1 MWESNRGRKRG
12 TTLDRLSGVALSRAH
27 GEGWENCLIA
37 NVTQWNVFGGLGV
50 VTD

>member
-1 MWESNRGRKRG
+1 MGIEPRTKTGNHTRPFERS
-12 TTLDRLSGVALSRAH
+12 ALSRAH